1 MFSQQSGA
9 GHVKD
14 SDNARVEATGEDLLT
29 GVEGHTAR
37 AVLRHKVVQLFTG
50 HKRQRNVTL
59 LLLWNSGEA
68 LKEKNRM
75 FADLMQRIHT
85 PNAHCAVG

>member
-29 GVEGHTAR
+29 GVVGNTAR
-37 AVLRHKVVQLFTG
+37 AVLRHKVVQLLTG
-50 HKRQRNVTL
+50 HRRQRNKKAVVGL
-59 LLLWNSGEA
+59 EFRRCIKG
-68 LKEKNRM
+68 KKK
-75 FADLMQRIHT
+75 
-85 PNAHCAVG
+85 PNVC